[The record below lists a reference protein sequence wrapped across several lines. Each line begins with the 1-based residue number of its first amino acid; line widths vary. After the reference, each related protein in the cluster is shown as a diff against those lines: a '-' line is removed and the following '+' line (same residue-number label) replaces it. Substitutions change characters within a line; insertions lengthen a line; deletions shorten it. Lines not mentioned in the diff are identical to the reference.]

1 MHRLSFRN
9 TDRSRERI
17 GGCQSIGLM
26 CEVIL
31 KVSDK
36 VSKGFLIK
44 AGRTLKFCRQIRVQH
59 DFLLLLL
66 FFCFCFVFVLFCFV
80 FFCYVACGKPS
91 RKFGRI
97 SPFLFYFLLGRK
109 SEKLRNKV
117 FPVTPLLSSVFVPR
131 VFCAYLW

>member
-1 MHRLSFRN
+1 MHRLNFRN

-44 AGRTLKFCRQIRVQH
+44 EGRTLKFCRQISCATRFSSSSSS
-59 DFLLLLL
+59 FLFL
-66 FFCFCFVFVLFCFV
+66 F
-80 FFCYVACGKPS
+80 FFCYVACGTPS

>member
-1 MHRLSFRN
+1 MHRSSFRN

-44 AGRTLKFCRQIRVQH
+44 AGRTLKFCPQIRVQH

-66 FFCFCFVFVLFCFV
+66 LFCFCF

-109 SEKLRNKV
+109 PEKLRNKV